1 LARKDVKAVFAGL
14 RPLVKIPGKTKT
26 ALMPRD
32 HTIIISASGMISIT
46 GGKWT
51 TYRKMAKDVVD
62 RAISIGQLPARQCI
76 TETHAIHGHLSN
88 PDKSNP
94 LYYYG
99 TDLALIK
106 DLEDSNAMLKEKIHP
121 SYPYT
126 KALVM
131 WAVQQEMA
139 MTLEDVLSR
148 RIRLLLLDA
157 QAAVDAAPSV
167 ARLMAKTLNQN
178 EDWVLQQISEFKSI
192 AKNYIL

>member
-1 LARKDVKAVFAGL
+1 
-14 RPLVKIPGKTKT
+14 
-26 ALMPRD
+26 M
-32 HTIIISASGMISIT
+32 
-46 GGKWT
+46 
-51 TYRKMAKDVVD
+51 
-62 RAISIGQLPARQCI
+62 
-76 TETHAIHGHLSN
+76 
-88 PDKSNP
+88 
-94 LYYYG
+94 
-99 TDLALIK
+99 ALIK

-126 KALVM
+126 KALVL

-192 AKNYIL
+192 AKNYILDR

>member
-94 LYYYG
+94 LHYYG